1 MKNRIILVALTLI
14 VLGHNGLVANASDKT
29 VVFEPAE
36 FSRLVVERKYKE
48 AHDTAVSEAKL
59 VPEELDYVRNNK
71 LVPYDKRHIYLR
83 RALEYYEVLLATKE
97 TALAMTLEAEMWK
110 TLPEKAC
117 LEKMLEVSKRAGNSE
132 AVNRLNKLQSQC
144 K

>member
-1 MKNRIILVALTLI
+1 MKNRTILLALTLF
-14 VLGHNGLVANASDKT
+14 VLGQNGLAADASDKT
-29 VVFEPAE
+29 VILEPAE
-36 FSRLVVERKYKE
+36 FSKLVVERKYKE

-97 TALAMTLEAEMWK
+97 TSLAMTLETEMWK

-117 LEKMLEVSKRAGNSE
+117 LEKMLEVSKRVGNTE
-132 AVNRLNKLQSQC
+132 AANRLNKLQSQS